1 MTDSEQQVVAA
12 LYKRY
17 NVVIKPLIAEIEARS
32 EKMPLPLFN
41 EIRAFNDHVA
51 HCYLENADS
60 KMVGDELEK
69 AGRHINRITLD
80 CFKCLNVILYEKL
93 EVFERQTRNVD
104 LTVLD
109 NGCFYPEYK
118 RLRKEAASYVKEA
131 KLKEGVCLQE
141 ALGNYQ
147 EAYKCYVKIDELVDC
162 RTEDVKWAKVRFRVK
177 KVVTVVLWVLS
188 VLLSALV
195 SIWISCDMLPSLF

>member
-1 MTDSEQQVVAA
+1 MTGSEQQTLAA

-69 AGRHINRITLD
+69 AGRHHSFMGAF
-80 CFKCLNVILYEKL
+80 C
-93 EVFERQTRNVD
+93 
-104 LTVLD
+104 
-109 NGCFYPEYK
+109 
-118 RLRKEAASYVKEA
+118 AS
-131 KLKEGVCLQE
+131 VCLGVNMAVLRYATFFVLAVSCLYVQRHKPYFRP
-141 ALGNYQ
+141 ALFG
-147 EAYKCYVKIDELVDC
+147 ID
-162 RTEDVKWAKVRFRVK
+162 
-177 KVVTVVLWVLS
+177 
-188 VLLSALV
+188 
-195 SIWISCDMLPSLF
+195 IQ